1 MLFSRLFTVT
11 CASVLTAMLA
21 FTAEPGRAGD
31 GMDGTDHSQHVMPAA
46 GDDPHAAHRHMMAN
60 NDIRRSVVSYTIP
73 TVELTRDDGR
83 RVTLQHE
90 LDDGRPVVLNFIYT
104 TCTTICPLTSQVFGV
119 IQSRLGANAAKV
131 HLVSIS
137 IDPEQD
143 TPARLREY
151 ASRFHAGAAWQ
162 HYTGT
167 VTASATAQQAFG
179 VYRGDK
185 MSHLPVTLVRTAPGA
200 SWVRLDGFAT
210 AADVLA
216 ELGTHAGAM
225 QASGQAH

>member
-1 MLFSRLFTVT
+1 MSVNRVFSMSCIIALTAALAFEPVSARAAQQPDGMEHD
-11 CASVLTAMLA
+11 ASVMA
-21 FTAEPGRAGD
+21 
-31 GMDGTDHSQHVMPAA
+31 S
-46 GDDPHAAHRHMMAN
+46 DPHAAHRQMMDN
-60 NDIRRSVVSYTIP
+60 NKIRRSVVNYAIP
-73 TVELTRDDGR
+73 AVKLTRDDGSE
-83 RVTLQHE
+83 VALEHE

-104 TCTTICPLTSQVFGV
+104 TCTTICPLTSQVFSMVQG
-119 IQSRLGANAAKV
+119 RLGAEAAKV

-151 ASRFHAGAAWQ
+151 ASRFHAGPEWQ

-167 VTASATAQQAFG
+167 VMASATAQQAFG

-200 SWVRLDGFAT
+200 AWVRLDGFAT
-210 AADVLA
+210 ASDVLA
-216 ELGTHAGAM
+216 ELGAPAGSLQASTHA
-225 QASGQAH
+225 H